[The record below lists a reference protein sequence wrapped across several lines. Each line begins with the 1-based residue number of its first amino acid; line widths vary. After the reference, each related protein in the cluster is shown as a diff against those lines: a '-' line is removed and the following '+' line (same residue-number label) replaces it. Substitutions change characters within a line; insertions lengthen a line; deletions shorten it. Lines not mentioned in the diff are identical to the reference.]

1 MTEPPKLSVDEQL
14 RRLEVMLKAKLI
26 TQEQYDKRAAAVK
39 APPAPAPPASAEA
52 RRGPPPRGRS
62 VLPGRPREDHS
73 DLATAPYRFVTVPSI
88 IVPAEKD
95 ATSPL
100 HEVKRAGFC
109 AEIAVT
115 FEAETPLLIG
125 TEGEGNQVVPMTLD
139 GAAGYV
145 IPGATLR
152 GAIRAAA
159 EIVAFGRLT
168 QVNENHAFGLRDFDH
183 AAYGEGAFPVGRVGD
198 VEAAWLRRIG
208 KDDDGE
214 ATYAIA
220 PCDWWAIEADRLVGS
235 RHLAGSFADGKAFT
249 RKSLREKYEAA
260 GYATRGEERNTFV
273 LDFAPKTFRL
283 VEEINGKPAVAP
295 ADGGSIRGV
304 LVFSGRSPSG
314 KRLEYVMTPPPDD
327 PGIPLDPPV
336 ARLFER
342 MHGTMVKD
350 TFRPDGSLADL
361 MPTLEAGKPIPV
373 FFVGDPHAQDPRRFA
388 VGLTRLFKVPHA
400 STVGD
405 IVGIRLPKLG
415 DGGLEP
421 DLVENLFGYVYEPNQ
436 FPKTKG
442 LKDGEVPPGLLAR
455 KGRVGFSFARLANPD
470 DVALSAPVE
479 TVMMGARA
487 SFAPFY
493 LRGRTKDYS
502 DAMARIAGRKRY
514 LPRFPAAR
522 SDGALDTAA
531 DKIKEL
537 LRRQVD
543 VLRASGAQVNDKVT
557 TRLVFLQAKPGRT
570 MQFESRIRLFNVTAV
585 ELGAV
590 LWTLTFGG
598 EPEKY
603 RHMIGRAKP
612 FGAGQARVAKATL
625 DVEANVSPSDL
636 ITPIGGAGPLAA
648 CADADHTPFLQAF
661 EAYMTTQVPG
671 WRSTP
676 TLTDFLKA
684 SDPAVGA
691 ALAAKGKLGYLPL
704 KVDVGGRSE
713 NPYKLLRDMTK
724 PRKDGVAPIGRERF
738 LDFE

>member
-1 MTEPPKLSVDEQL
+1 MAEPPRLSVDEQV

-26 TQEQYDKRAAAVK
+26 TKEQYDARVAAVK
-39 APPAPAPPASAEA
+39 AQPPAPPAADA
-52 RRGPPPRGRS
+52 RRDSPQRGRP
-62 VLPGRPREDHS
+62 VRPGRPREDHS
-73 DLATAPYRFVTVPSI
+73 ALATAPYRFVTVPSI
-88 IVPAEKD
+88 VVPAEKD
-95 ATSPL
+95 ATRPV
-100 HEVKRAGFC
+100 HEVKRDGFC
-109 AEIAVT
+109 AEITVT
-115 FEAETPLLIG
+115 WEAETPLLIG
-125 TEGEGNQVVPMTLD
+125 TEGGGNLVVPMTLD
-139 GAAGYV
+139 GAADYV

-168 QVNENHAFGLRDFDH
+168 QVNESHAFGLRDFDH

-198 VEAAWLRRIG
+198 VKAAWLRRTG

-214 ATYAIA
+214 PAYAIA

-235 RHLAGSFADGKAFT
+235 RLLDGSFADGKAFT
-249 RKSLREKYEAA
+249 RLSLREKYEAA
-260 GYATRGEERNTFV
+260 GYARRGKERNSFV
-273 LDFAPKTFRL
+273 LDFTPRTFRL

-327 PGIPLDPPV
+327 IGIPLDSRV
-336 ARLFER
+336 ARMFER

-361 MPTLEAGKPIPV
+361 MPTLESGQPIPV

-388 VGLTRLFKVPHA
+388 VGLTRLFKVPHT

-415 DGGLEP
+415 DTGIEP
-421 DLVENLFGYVYEPNQ
+421 DLVENLFGYVYEPDQ
-436 FPKTKG
+436 FAATKG
-442 LKDGEVPPGLLAR
+442 KTDGEVPPGRLAR
-455 KGRVGFSFARLANPD
+455 KGRVAFSFARLENPG
-470 DVALSAPVE
+470 DVTLSDPVE

-493 LRGRTKDYS
+493 LRGKTKDYS

-514 LPRFPAAR
+514 LPRFPR
-522 SDGALDTAA
+522 GDDGGSEKNATEEV
-531 DKIKEL
+531 KRL
-537 LRRQVD
+537 LRRQVE
-543 VLRASGAQVNDKVT
+543 VLRANGAQISDKVT
-557 TRLVFLQAKPGRT
+557 TRLRFLQAKPGRT
-570 MQFESRIRLFNVTAV
+570 MRFESRIRLFNVTAV

-590 LWTLTFGG
+590 LWALTFGG

-612 FGAGQARVAKATL
+612 FGAGQVRVAKARL
-625 DVEANVSPSDL
+625 DVEANVGASAMIAPA
-636 ITPIGGAGPLAA
+636 GGAGPSDSGS
-648 CADADHTPFLQAF
+648 DADHRPFLKAF
-661 EAYMTTQVPG
+661 ESCMTGHVPS
-671 WRSTP
+671 WRGTSTV
-676 TLTDFLKA
+676 TEFLKA
-684 SDPAVGA
+684 SDPERGA

-704 KVDVGGRSE
+704 RVDVRGRAE

-738 LDFE
+738 LEFE